1 MEDDDEC
8 EEKCVLAH
16 LLEHARPVKF
26 SGGKAELES
35 AVRET
40 YKDVLQEGHQLFLK
54 VRSIIYKKS
63 TFYANSDYG

>member
-1 MEDDDEC
+1 MAQAGSVFLHILRKKWRTTTNVKK
-8 EEKCVLAH
+8 KCVLAH

-40 YKDVLQEGHQLFLK
+40 YKDVLQEEINNDNF
-54 VRSIIYKKS
+54 
-63 TFYANSDYG
+63 

>member
-1 MEDDDEC
+1 MSDDAC

-16 LLEHARPVKF
+16 FLEHARPVKF

-40 YKDVLQEGHQLFLK
+40 YKDVLQEGDQFFLK
-54 VRSIIYKKS
+54 VHNIMHHFE
-63 TFYANSDYG
+63 T